1 MPSNSAYIHED
12 IAFSILLK
20 LPIKSLKRFEC
31 VRKLWSHLTED
42 EDSPFMTMYS
52 NNLLLSQPYDG
63 DTSLLINMCPRLER
77 FHSLSGERFAN
88 RVSLINP
95 IQSDCEA
102 LQIIGFGSVN
112 GILCLQYGETRISLW
127 NPTTN
132 EFKVIPPAGTRLP
145 HIVHKFKSKLVDP
158 FYIQTTIHGFGYD
171 SVADDYKLICL
182 QSFEPYYF
190 YNDKQRMKQSLLL
203 QHKSLQPFWMIYS
216 LTSNSWKKLYVNMP
230 RSSPTFQ
237 LEYYH
242 GNHRLYMDGVCHW
255 LSLPTS
261 GACMV
266 SFDLNNETFF
276 VTPIP
281 SYILRVRRRAWQQL
295 MVVNHS
301 IALVSL
307 PYHNTQTYHI
317 SIWGE
322 VGVKESWIKLFTESG
337 IGGVA
342 ALTNVG
348 EPTSGILGTAS
359 APTDMVAA
367 LEGGNFK
374 EQQWHTIWFIAA
386 AFLLISCVGTS
397 CIKESEKKCSQV
409 LRQILNLAM

>member
-322 VGVKESWIKLFTESG
+322 VGVKESWIKLFTGENPCTLVEYP
-337 IGGVA
+337 IGLGM
-342 ALTNVG
+342 NG
-348 EPTSGILGTAS
+348 ELVFANEDNKLLLFDLNTKKIVELGLNS
-359 APTDMVAA
+359 EFKMGFHQV
-367 LEGGNFK
+367 NFYIRK
-374 EQQWHTIWFIAA
+374 
-386 AFLLISCVGTS
+386 AFFQSKRI
-397 CIKESEKKCSQV
+397 
-409 LRQILNLAM
+409 NN